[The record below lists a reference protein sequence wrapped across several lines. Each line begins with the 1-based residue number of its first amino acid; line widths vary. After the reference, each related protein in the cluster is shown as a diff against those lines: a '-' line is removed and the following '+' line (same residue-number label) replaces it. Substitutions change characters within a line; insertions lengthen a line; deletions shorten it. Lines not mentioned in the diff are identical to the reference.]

1 MLEEG
6 CTLVSAIQGV
16 SLVDGE
22 YEYMVCE
29 VPWVLRYLF
38 KNLVQLLFRPLFF
51 VAGLR
56 IDVGR

>member
-1 MLEEG
+1 
-6 CTLVSAIQGV
+6 VSGSQGV

>member
-22 YEYMVCE
+22 HEYMVCE

>member
-1 MLEEG
+1 MSG
-6 CTLVSAIQGV
+6 SQGV